1 MGGVQVL
8 TEDVIVPNLVSSD
21 YGQNYDND
29 LYSLFCSAQGTSKG
43 LNLRSVPQNLSMQ
56 SQSFAMD
63 NYAFKCAALPPPK
76 SRAKKS
82 KQKEGNNT
90 RECSDLMAE
99 FSNQCNELMSRG
111 SDLSELSYKSENLC
125 LDSSSFTKGNESSND
140 SFFGKIA
147 NGISNLFSGS
157 SKNSTPQVISE
168 AAPRRQNSPDNLSC
182 DEDGM
187 DLEEMSY
194 KPPVVVKQKAKQNK
208 ILNPKDIF
216 SYRDIDG
223 NWEYSNDLLRL
234 FGRDDSQLEQLNNIL
249 GGGKDKNVLITLIA
263 LAYIQINQSQFGA
276 ENKIMISKSKTW
288 LKQILMAQDMDT
300 VNNHITSAKSIIQ
313 TK

>member
-82 KQKEGNNT
+82 KQKESNNT
-90 RECSDLMAE
+90 RECSDLIGV

-111 SDLSELSYKSENLC
+111 KELSDGSIYYPCSLN
-125 LDSSSFTKGNESSND
+125 SSSFTKGKESSND

-147 NGISNLFSGS
+147 
-157 SKNSTPQVISE
+157 
-168 AAPRRQNSPDNLSC
+168 
-182 DEDGM
+182 
-187 DLEEMSY
+187 
-194 KPPVVVKQKAKQNK
+194 
-208 ILNPKDIF
+208 
-216 SYRDIDG
+216 
-223 NWEYSNDLLRL
+223 
-234 FGRDDSQLEQLNNIL
+234 
-249 GGGKDKNVLITLIA
+249 
-263 LAYIQINQSQFGA
+263 
-276 ENKIMISKSKTW
+276 
-288 LKQILMAQDMDT
+288 
-300 VNNHITSAKSIIQ
+300 
-313 TK
+313 